1 MSTLPVPSSSSC
13 SRPPSMSMWTMLHCE
28 AVVATVSWA
37 WLQSGI
43 VMMVLVRFPW
53 GVMILSV
60 TTLL

>member
-1 MSTLPVPSSSSC
+1 MLMS
-13 SRPPSMSMWTMLHCE
+13 TMLHCE
-28 AVVATVSWA
+28 AEVSTVSWA

>member
-1 MSTLPVPSSSSC
+1 MSMSTL
-13 SRPPSMSMWTMLHCE
+13 LHCE